1 LEGGGR
7 QEVGKEIEKNELV
20 RREMRDKERVAKVRE
35 EKIDKSKKKDKR

>member
-1 LEGGGR
+1 M
-7 QEVGKEIEKNELV
+7 GKEIEKNELV